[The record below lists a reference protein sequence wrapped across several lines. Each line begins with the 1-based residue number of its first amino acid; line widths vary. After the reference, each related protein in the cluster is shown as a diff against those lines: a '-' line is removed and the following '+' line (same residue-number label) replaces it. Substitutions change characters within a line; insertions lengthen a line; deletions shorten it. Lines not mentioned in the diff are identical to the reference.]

1 MTHRFGVAY
10 LLVSASIMAFAETSF
25 SDRPEVVDRRLN
37 RVSQPARAASSAARS
52 LMGRLPIIDLH
63 TDTLLW
69 DRDIVR
75 RNSFGHVD
83 LPRLID
89 GGILLETFAVATR
102 MPARDGRGQYS
113 GPDRIVELAQA
124 QGWPEEARKSP
135 FTRALFLARR
145 LDRAIEASGGR
156 IVLMRSK
163 ADLKTLLEKRKGA
176 RTPVGALLSIEGAH
190 ALGDDLRRLSV
201 LHDAGFRMIGL
212 AHFNDNAFAG
222 SAQGA
227 ERGGLTELGRAL
239 IRGMEAKGMIVDL
252 AHASP
257 RTIDDVLA
265 MARKPVIASHTG
277 VRGTCDIARNLSDD
291 ALRGV
296 ARTGGMV
303 GIAFF
308 PQALCGE
315 GVEPIVG
322 AIRHAARV
330 AGVDHVAL
338 GSDFDGSVVT
348 PFDVAHLD
356 MLVERLLA
364 AGFEER
370 EISRIMGGNA
380 LRVLEATL
388 P

>member
-1 MTHRFGVAY
+1 M
-10 LLVSASIMAFAETSF
+10 
-25 SDRPEVVDRRLN
+25 
-37 RVSQPARAASSAARS
+37 
-52 LMGRLPIIDLH
+52 
-63 TDTLLW
+63 
-69 DRDIVR
+69 
-75 RNSFGHVD
+75 
-83 LPRLID
+83 
-89 GGILLETFAVATR
+89 
-102 MPARDGRGQYS
+102 
-113 GPDRIVELAQA
+113 
-124 QGWPEEARKSP
+124 EE
-135 FTRALFLARR
+135 
-145 LDRAIEASGGR
+145 
-156 IVLMRSK
+156 
-163 ADLKTLLEKRKGA
+163 
-176 RTPVGALLSIEGAH
+176 
-190 ALGDDLRRLSV
+190 
-201 LHDAGFRMIGL
+201 
-212 AHFNDNAFAG
+212 
-222 SAQGA
+222 
-227 ERGGLTELGRAL
+227 
-239 IRGMEAKGMIVDL
+239 KGMIIDL

-257 RTIDDVLA
+257 RTIADVIA